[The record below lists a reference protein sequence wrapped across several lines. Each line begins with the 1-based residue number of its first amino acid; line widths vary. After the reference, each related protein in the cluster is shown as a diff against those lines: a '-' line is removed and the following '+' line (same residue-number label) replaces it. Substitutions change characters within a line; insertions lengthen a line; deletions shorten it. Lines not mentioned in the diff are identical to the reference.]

1 MVSSP
6 AGKLKPTSSMSML
19 LGSFLGGFP
28 TSLLNFSLALALSL
42 AHLGIYSREALDVVG
57 VWSRC
62 AWRLLVEFLSD
73 RLPLFLVF
81 AATGDWSPM
90 RSKTDTVR
98 FPSLS
103 WRDKLSWAE
112 VLSVLVFPILLFKGA
127 RLDFSSGSNPSLLC
141 GVRWTTL

>member
-6 AGKLKPTSSMSML
+6 AGKLKPTSSMSKL

-62 AWRLLVEFLSD
+62 ARRLLVEFLSD

-81 AATGDWSPM
+81 AATGGWSPM

-103 WRDKLSWAE
+103 WRDKFSWAE

-141 GVRWTTL
+141 GVRWSTL